1 MRKTPLESWIKGKLL
16 LCDGDVLTRD
26 LISSYQR
33 EQLQKTVFYAR
44 QESPFCRDLLSRVA
58 ETSCADPEAFGMV
71 PFTTASDVREQGMRM
86 LCTSQDDIERV
97 VTLQS
102 SGTSGVPKRLFFTAE
117 DLELTVD
124 FFRHGMMTMVEAG
137 DTVIVFLPGELPGS
151 VGNLLAGA
159 LGSIGVK
166 TVIWGPIRDL
176 AAARS
181 EILRHEAPC
190 LIGIPTQ
197 ILALARGEGADVIAK
212 GWVKSVLL
220 STDYVSTAIRDEL
233 EKLWQCRVFA
243 HYGMTETGLGGGVEC
258 EARDGYHLR
267 EADLFTEIINPG
279 NGRRLPDGESGEV
292 VFTTLTRTGMP
303 LLRYRTGDLARIIAE
318 PCPCGTVLKR
328 LGRVTGRIE
337 AKVKMHETAVGMA
350 DLDEILF
357 PVAGLLNFT
366 AEVTEH
372 SGMDRLN
379 LCLQVCEG
387 QGGRVSEGVTS
398 ALLRSE
404 ILAPLFRTGA
414 LAVGSITYSAAGW
427 FTTGTGK
434 RQISDGRTRQITS

>member
-1 MRKTPLESWIKGKLL
+1 MEKWIRGKLHL
-16 LCDGDVLTRD
+16 PDGGALTRD
-26 LISSYQR
+26 LITSYQR
-33 EQLQKTVFYAR
+33 AQLQKTVSYAR
-44 QESPFCRDLLSRVA
+44 QGSPFYGDLLSGVA
-58 ETSCADPEAFGMV
+58 EKLVDSLEAFGTI
-71 PFTTASDVREQGMRM
+71 PFTTASDVREQGVRM
-86 LCTSQDDIERV
+86 LCTSQDEIERV

-102 SGTSGVPKRLFFTAE
+102 SGTSGAVKRLFFTAE

-151 VGNLLAGA
+151 VGNLLSRA

-197 ILALARGEGADVIAK
+197 ILALARGEGADVIAR

-220 STDYVSTAIRDEL
+220 STDYVSSAIRDEL
-233 EKLWQCRVFA
+233 ERLWECRVFA

-267 EADLFTEIINPG
+267 EADLFTEIIDPD
-279 NGRRLPDGESGEV
+279 NGRPLRDGENGEV

-303 LLRYRTGDLARIIAE
+303 LLRYRTGDLARIIAD

-328 LGRVTGRIE
+328 LGRVQGRIE
-337 AKVKMHETAVGMA
+337 GKLKIQETAVSMS

-372 SGMDRLN
+372 AGMDRLN
-379 LCLQVCEG
+379 LCIQVCEG
-387 QGGRVSEGVTS
+387 QGERVSEDVS
-398 ALLRSE
+398 AALLHSE
-404 ILAPLFRTGA
+404 MLAPLFRTGA
-414 LAVGSITYSAAGW
+414 LAVGNITFSADGW

-434 RQISDGRTRQITS
+434 RQISDGRLRQVTS